1 MMQPRSHGSMG
12 QRDWSPGA
20 VQCHDNLIPRCRVP
34 GRVANLAD
42 TTINLDAPVYV
53 GRHASQPTL
62 VEASAICA
70 RTRRLHRNKY
80 RVDQLTGGLARQ
92 GAVLFSCPLETEWQL
107 QPLQRAANIYLRPS
121 PCHQYIGRHA
131 PVTTVTGPAVA
142 ASTASPQ
149 EVPASVPEAY
159 S

>member
-1 MMQPRSHGSMG
+1 MPRQLDSALPCA
-12 QRDWSPGA
+12 WSCREP
-20 VQCHDNLIPRCRVP
+20 CRHDNKPRRPHLCRQA
-34 GRVANLAD
+34 RIAAD
-42 TTINLDAPVYV
+42 TGGSERDM
-53 GRHASQPTL
+53 R
-62 VEASAICA
+62 A

-92 GAVLFSCPLETEWQL
+92 GAVLFSCPLEVAVAATTEGCQY
-107 QPLQRAANIYLRPS
+107 PRPS

-159 S
+159 L

>member
-42 TTINLDAPVYV
+42 TTINLDAPIYV

-92 GAVLFSCPLETEWQL
+92 GAVLFSCPLEVAVAATTEGCQY
-107 QPLQRAANIYLRPS
+107 PRPS

-159 S
+159 L